1 MTECN
6 LGQGTEPKVTPGSQ
20 GAQPQRSLH
29 FLCSWL
35 RIPSFP
41 STPGQGRSLCPR
53 SPSAQDQKFPLPSTS
68 SPFLPGSHC
77 SEPFYSLRFS
87 LFFQNLHS
95 KAALHIPALISKLFF
110 FKKKKANPSARGREL
125 SVLHFVGSVWWGRRE
140 GRMSLWAWCSHL
152 CHGKIQVLPENQDSD
167 SEFSIF
173 PKIQS
178 FPLPW
183 SSSQCPWMS
192 WLLLL
197 FVPGSLSPS
206 EFFDFV
212 SAHTV
217 ISLNISAFCWLSS
230 FYQK

>member
-110 FKKKKANPSARGREL
+110 FKKKQTQVLEDGSSVSSTLWVQSGGEGGKAGWVCEPDAATFAMAKFRFFLKIRILIQNSQFFQKSRASLCPGAPL
-125 SVLHFVGSVWWGRRE
+125 SVPGCRGCCSFLSQAHLVQVN
-140 GRMSLWAWCSHL
+140 SLT
-152 CHGKIQVLPENQDSD
+152 
-167 SEFSIF
+167 
-173 PKIQS
+173 
-178 FPLPW
+178 
-183 SSSQCPWMS
+183 
-192 WLLLL
+192 L
-197 FVPGSLSPS
+197 FQL
-206 EFFDFV
+206 
-212 SAHTV
+212 T
-217 ISLNISAFCWLSS
+217 L
-230 FYQK
+230 